1 MNYIIEPLTTAHDRS
16 LFDCGEE
23 SLNVFLKQFARQ
35 NDARGL
41 GRTYVAGLPDE
52 TRILGYYTLS
62 SGSIAVE
69 QMPEKLPRYPVP
81 VAHLG
86 RLAVDLEARR
96 DGLGSLLLIDALR
109 RVTKVAEQLGIY
121 AVEVYAL
128 TDEARN
134 FYLRYGF
141 TELLDDQLHMY
152 LSIKNIRRLE
162 IPE

>member
-1 MNYIIEPLTTAHDRS
+1 MNYIIEPLTGDHDRS

-41 GRTYVAGLPDE
+41 GRTYVTVLPDE

-69 QMPEKLPRYPVP
+69 QIPEKLPRYPVP
-81 VAHLG
+81 IAHLG
-86 RLAVDLEARR
+86 RLAVDLAAHGDR
-96 DGLGSLLLIDALR
+96 LGGLLLIDALR
-109 RVTKVAEQLGIY
+109 RISRVAEQLGSY

-128 TDEARN
+128 SDAARN

-141 TELLDDQLHMY
+141 VELLDDRLHMY
-152 LSIKNIRRLE
+152 LSIKQIRKLG

>member
-1 MNYIIEPLTTAHDRS
+1 MNYIIEPLTGDHDRS

-96 DGLGSLLLIDALR
+96 DGLGSHPKLVEIGGVPVGDVARQAVGGHQDARLGSLVARKAIESLCEAIGQRADELGLIVPGAGDGHA
-109 RVTKVAEQLGIY
+109 
-121 AVEVYAL
+121 
-128 TDEARN
+128 
-134 FYLRYGF
+134 
-141 TELLDDQLHMY
+141 
-152 LSIKNIRRLE
+152 
-162 IPE
+162 

>member
-16 LFDCGEE
+16 LFDCGEA